1 MTDYFLD
8 SSAVLKRYI
17 KEEGSDWIR
26 TITEQRDGVLIL
38 AQLTLVEVAAAIAAK
53 SRAPNSISAR
63 HRERILERFLD
74 DVAQQ
79 YLIIPLRHAI
89 VDHAVHL
96 TQIYRLRGYD
106 AIQLAT
112 ALVILS
118 SLPPANRI
126 HFRFV
131 ANDQD
136 LLDAANAEGLHIDN
150 PVQQP

>member
-1 MTDYFLD
+1 
-8 SSAVLKRYI
+8 
-17 KEEGSDWIR
+17 
-26 TITEQRDGVLIL
+26 
-38 AQLTLVEVAAAIAAK
+38 LTLVEVAAAIAAK